1 MWREAGWGG
10 GGGRGGPAPRLL
22 PVTVIVELPAAA
34 VPGSRLKVAVPLAAT
49 LVGEMVA
56 VAPAGA
62 PETLSAI
69 EPANPPE
76 GEALMVAP
84 PAPVTLAAL
93 AASEKSGLPLLPA
106 QSLPKQTE
114 RIAGSSMPLGATPVW
129 PCMKSKNGTP
139 TMVTVSPDSVNE
151 PPALGACLSKA
162 ARAPETPHANEPPDP
177 TH

>member
-62 PETLSAI
+62 PGTLSAI

-76 GEALMVAP
+76 GEAVMVAP
-84 PAPVTLAAL
+84 AAPVALGGLAAG
-93 AASEKSGLPLLPA
+93 EKSGLPLLPA
-106 QSLPKQTE
+106 QSLAKWTE
-114 RIAGSSMPLGATPVW
+114 RSSRSLRPVGAT
-129 PCMKSKNGTP
+129 
-139 TMVTVSPDSVNE
+139 
-151 PPALGACLSKA
+151 A
-162 ARAPETPHANEPPDP
+162 
-177 TH
+177 